1 MAARLLK
8 RQEPGSPAYN
18 CHNTCGEFSCLH
30 LGRACIF
37 CFFRRL
43 TSHLPQTGQAIRQ
56 GRFSGDARCS
66 NDVFKTNYANCLK
79 CSGPDNANIWSMYGR
94 TLENYGRACGL
105 STTPASGKQDA
116 IPEALPAVD
125 PAASPASSPATT
137 APPQTAAP
145 ATTGRASTPSGSASS
160 TASGPRGNSSTP
172 TVRHKPRRLLLSS
185 VTRLVVVNLEA
196 VKLTFIRTTVQAF
209 SSARPG
215 RRSELH
221 PQRRDGSRCLWC
233 RFCRSPCA
241 LRIWFGM
248 EKKQAFKTG

>member
-1 MAARLLK
+1 MVSVRFFLGSLLAAASVSAISAEDPLEMAARLLK

-18 CHNTCGEFSCLH
+18 CHNTC
-30 LGRACIF
+30 
-37 CFFRRL
+37 
-43 TSHLPQTGQAIRQ
+43 GQAIRQ

-137 APPQTAAP
+137 APPQTTAP

-172 TVRHKPRRLLLSS
+172 TSRPSPPPVPAGAANFIPNAAMA
-185 VTRLVVVNLEA
+185 LVVYGA
-196 VKLTFIRTTVQAF
+196 VFAAVHVL
-209 SSARPG
+209 
-215 RRSELH
+215 
-221 PQRRDGSRCLWC
+221 
-233 RFCRSPCA
+233 
-241 LRIWFGM
+241 
-248 EKKQAFKTG
+248 